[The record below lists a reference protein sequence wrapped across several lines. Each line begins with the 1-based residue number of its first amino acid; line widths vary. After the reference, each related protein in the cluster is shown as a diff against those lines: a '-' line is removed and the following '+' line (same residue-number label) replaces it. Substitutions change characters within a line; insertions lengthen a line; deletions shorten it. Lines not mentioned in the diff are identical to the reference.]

1 MICPRSKLVST
12 TARIIPRSKKKKKK
26 SQNPQSNLTEVLLCY
41 IKLHA
46 EAYGLSDQLKF
57 QIRQ

>member
-1 MICPRSKLVST
+1 MICPRSKLVGT
-12 TARIIPRSKKKKKK
+12 TARIIPRSKKNK
-26 SQNPQSNLTEVLLCY
+26 NPQSNSTEVLFCH
-41 IKLHA
+41 IKLYA

>member
-1 MICPRSKLVST
+1 MICPRSKLVSN
-12 TARIIPRSKKKKKK
+12 TARIIPRSKKKTT
-26 SQNPQSNLTEVLLCY
+26 QNPQSNLTEVLLCY

>member
-26 SQNPQSNLTEVLLCY
+26 AKT
-41 IKLHA
+41 
-46 EAYGLSDQLKF
+46 LKV
-57 QIRQ
+57 I